1 MVKTTDS
8 NLLRISEKYSS
19 YYYNF
24 ENAFQNISS
33 GGFAMLEGE
42 LFLQAN
48 IRTRFTDKWEKKIII
63 FAKDFNFGKA

>member
-19 YYYNF
+19 YYYDF
-24 ENAFQNISS
+24 ENAFRNISS

-48 IRTRFTDKWEKKIII
+48 IRTRFTDK
-63 FAKDFNFGKA
+63 